1 MKNEKIY
8 VLSDNKK
15 VYKNVHLS
23 LYLTYFIRISF
34 FLSKRESSENIS
46 FYKSNFYEIYY
57 LKFIRLVQSSCNF
70 CIRFFNAF
78 RLEYKQIYLKIYRN
92 VLQTGFKAWIISFI
106 PLLVRNKRIPLEAK
120 YTWFNICNKKT
131 KWPAQM
137 ILTFVSS
144 NEIWIPSA
152 FSKKRLITIISF
164 CTKFEF
170 RQLTIFTT
178 VLLYKKSIYFLKNSM
193 LLHTTNRL

>member
-70 CIRFFNAF
+70 CIRFFNVF

-92 VLQTGFKAWIISFI
+92 VIQTGFKA
-106 PLLVRNKRIPLEAK
+106 
-120 YTWFNICNKKT
+120 
-131 KWPAQM
+131 
-137 ILTFVSS
+137 
-144 NEIWIPSA
+144 
-152 FSKKRLITIISF
+152 
-164 CTKFEF
+164 
-170 RQLTIFTT
+170 
-178 VLLYKKSIYFLKNSM
+178 
-193 LLHTTNRL
+193 